1 MTPAERTGAT
11 GLRTA
16 AARRLAAA
24 GIDSAAG
31 EAAALLAHVLGIAP
45 GRLVLVDQVDLGDA
59 EAFEALIARRAQRIP
74 LQHLTGQAYFA
85 GLELAVGP
93 GVFVPRPETELLAD
107 WAVRTAATMP
117 DGPLRVADLCAGSG
131 ALALAVAAA
140 VPRAQVVAVERAP
153 AALEYL
159 RRNVAAQ
166 PAAVAGRVHVVA
178 GDALDRS
185 GWPQPCDLIVSNP
198 PYVPAA
204 APVSDEVAHDP
215 AEAVFSGDHGMDLI
229 TAMVPVIAAAL
240 IPGGA
245 VAVEH
250 DDTAAVRTA
259 AVFAADGRF
268 TDVVSHDDLAGR
280 PRYVTARRNGAGA
293 VQGWNA

>member
-1 MTPAERTGAT
+1 MTPGEHAPAT

-45 GRLVLVDQVDLGDA
+45 GRLVLVDQVAPADA
-59 EAFEALIARRAQRIP
+59 AAYEALVARRVRRIP
-74 LQHLTGQAYFA
+74 LQHLTGQAHFA
-85 GLELAVGP
+85 GVELTVGP

-107 WAVRTAATMP
+107 WAVRTAAAMP
-117 DGPLRVADLCAGSG
+117 DRPLRVADLCAGSG

-140 VPRAQVVAVERAP
+140 IPRAQVVAVERAP

-166 PAAVAGRVHVVA
+166 PDEVARRVHVVA
-178 GDALDRS
+178 GDVLDRS
-185 GWPQPCDLIVSNP
+185 RWPQPCDLIVSNP

-204 APVSDEVAHDP
+204 APVTDEVAHDP
-215 AEAVFSGDHGMDLI
+215 AEAVFSGDRGMDLI
-229 TAMVPVIAAAL
+229 TAMVPVIAGAL
-240 IPGGA
+240 APGGA
-245 VAVEH
+245 AAVEH
-250 DDTAAVRTA
+250 DDTAAAETVA
-259 AVFAADGRF
+259 AFTADGRF
-268 TDVVSHDDLAGR
+268 TDVVGHDDLAGR